1 MEITM
6 LKILMIQIIMVLV
19 IDISGFC
26 DEMKIM
32 LSKLLTKGKI
42 ATSNYNI
49 KPFFCS
55 TCMSWWCGLIYL
67 IIAQKVSLF
76 MIAFTLFVACM
87 SPITKDLYYMIYDT
101 IEKIIRIINKFT
113 E

>member
-1 MEITM
+1 MEITI

-26 DEMKIM
+26 DEIKIM

-55 TCMSWWCGLIYL
+55 TCMTWWCGLVYL
-67 IIAQKVSLF
+67 IIAQEVSLF
-76 MIAFTLFVACM
+76 TIAFTLFVACM

-101 IEKIIRIINKFT
+101 IEKIIRTINNFL

>member
-1 MEITM
+1 MGIMM
-6 LKILMIQIIMVLV
+6 LKILMIQIIMVLI
-19 IDISGFC
+19 IDISGFV

-32 LSKLLTKGKI
+32 LSKLLTRGKI

-55 TCMSWWCGLIYL
+55 TCMTWWCGLIYL
-67 IIAQKVSLF
+67 IIVNEVSIF
-76 MIAFTLFVACM
+76 TIAFTLFVACM

-101 IEKIIRIINKFT
+101 IEKIIRTINNFL

>member
-1 MEITM
+1 MEIMM
-6 LKILMIQIIMVLV
+6 LKILMIQIIMVLI
-19 IDISGFC
+19 IDISGFV

-32 LSKLLTKGKI
+32 LSKLLTRGKI

-67 IIAQKVSLF
+67 IIVNEVSIF
-76 MIAFTLFVACM
+76 TIAFTLFVACM
-87 SPITKDLYYMIYDT
+87 SPITKDLYYMLYDT
-101 IEKIIRIINKFT
+101 IEKIIRTINKYI

>member
-1 MEITM
+1 MEITI
-6 LKILMIQIIMVLV
+6 LKILMIQIISVLV
-19 IDISGFC
+19 IDISGFV

-32 LSKLLTKGKI
+32 LSKLLTRGKI

-67 IIAQKVSLF
+67 IIAQEVTLF
-76 MIAFTLFVACM
+76 TIAFTLFVACM
-87 SPITKDLYYMIYDT
+87 TPVTKNLYYLIFDLF
-101 IEKIIRIINKFT
+101 EKIIRTINKYT

>member
-1 MEITM
+1 MGITM
-6 LKILMIQIIMVLV
+6 LKILMIQIISVLV
-19 IDISGFC
+19 IDISGFV

-32 LSKLLTKGKI
+32 LSKLLTRGKI

-67 IIAQKVSLF
+67 IIVQEVTLF
-76 MIAFTLFVACM
+76 TIAFTLFVACM
-87 SPITKDLYYMIYDT
+87 TPITKDLYYMIYDT
-101 IEKIIRIINKFT
+101 IEKIIRTINKYT

>member
-1 MEITM
+1 
-6 LKILMIQIIMVLV
+6 MIQIIMVLV

-32 LSKLLTKGKI
+32 LSKLLTRGKI

-55 TCMSWWCGLIYL
+55 TCMTWWCGLIYL
-67 IIAQKVSLF
+67 IIEQEVSLF
-76 MIAFTLFVACM
+76 MIAFTLLVACM

-101 IEKIIRIINKFT
+101 IEKIIRTINKFT

>member
-26 DEMKIM
+26 DEIKIM

-55 TCMSWWCGLIYL
+55 TCMTWWCGLIYL
-67 IIAQKVSLF
+67 IIAQEVSLF

-101 IEKIIRIINKFT
+101 IEKIIRTINKFT

>member
-1 MEITM
+1 MGIMM
-6 LKILMIQIIMVLV
+6 LKILMIQIIMVLI
-19 IDISGFC
+19 IDISGFV

-32 LSKLLTKGKI
+32 LSKLLTRGKI

-55 TCMSWWCGLIYL
+55 TCMTWWCGLIYL
-67 IIAQKVSLF
+67 IIVNEVSIF
-76 MIAFTLFVACM
+76 TIAFTLFVACM
-87 SPITKDLYYMIYDT
+87 TPITKDIYYMIYDT
-101 IEKIIRIINKFT
+101 IEKIIRTINKYI

>member
-1 MEITM
+1 MEITI
-6 LKILMIQIIMVLV
+6 LKILMIQIIMVLI

-32 LSKLLTKGKI
+32 LSKLLTRGKI

-67 IIAQKVSLF
+67 IIVNEVSIF
-76 MIAFTLFVACM
+76 TIAFTLFVACM
-87 SPITKDLYYMIYDT
+87 SPITKDLYYMLYDT
-101 IEKIIRIINKFT
+101 IEKIIRTINNFL

>member
-26 DEMKIM
+26 DEIKIM
-32 LSKLLTKGKI
+32 LSKLLTRGKI

-55 TCMSWWCGLIYL
+55 TCMTWWCGLIYL
-67 IIAQKVSLF
+67 IAVQKVTLF
-76 MIAFTLFVACM
+76 TIAFTLFVACM

-101 IEKIIRIINKFT
+101 IEKIIRTINKFT

>member
-1 MEITM
+1 
-6 LKILMIQIIMVLV
+6 MIQIISVLV

-26 DEMKIM
+26 DEIKIM

-55 TCMSWWCGLIYL
+55 TCMTWWCGLIYL

-87 SPITKDLYYMIYDT
+87 SPITKDLYYMIYDI
-101 IEKIIRIINKFT
+101 IEKIIRTINKYT

>member
-6 LKILMIQIIMVLV
+6 LKILMIQIISVLI
-19 IDISGFC
+19 IDISGFV

-32 LSKLLTKGKI
+32 LSKLLTRGKI
-42 ATSNYNI
+42 ATNNYNI

-67 IIAQKVSLF
+67 IIAKEVSLF
-76 MIAFTLFVACM
+76 MIAFALFVSCM
-87 SPITKDLYYMIYDT
+87 TPITKDLYYMIYDT
-101 IEKIIRIINKFT
+101 IEKIIRTINKFI

>member
-1 MEITM
+1 MGITM

-19 IDISGFC
+19 IDISGFV

-32 LSKLLTKGKI
+32 LSKLLTRGKI

-55 TCMSWWCGLIYL
+55 TCMTWWCGLIYL
-67 IIAQKVSLF
+67 IIVNEVSIF
-76 MIAFTLFVACM
+76 TIAFTLFVACM

-101 IEKIIRIINKFT
+101 IEKIIRTINNFL

>member
-1 MEITM
+1 MVITM
-6 LKILMIQIIMVLV
+6 LKILMIQIISVLV
-19 IDISGFC
+19 IDISGFV

-32 LSKLLTKGKI
+32 LSKLLTRGKI

-67 IIAQKVSLF
+67 IIAQEVTLF
-76 MIAFTLFVACM
+76 TIAFTLFVACM
-87 SPITKDLYYMIYDT
+87 SPVTKNLYYLIFDLF
-101 IEKIIRIINKFT
+101 EKIIRTINKYT

>member
-1 MEITM
+1 MGITM
-6 LKILMIQIIMVLV
+6 LKILMIQIIMVMI
-19 IDISGFC
+19 IDISGFVE
-26 DEMKIM
+26 EMKIM
-32 LSKLLTKGKI
+32 LSKLLTRGKI

-55 TCMSWWCGLIYL
+55 TCMTWWCGLIYL
-67 IIAQKVSLF
+67 IIVNEVSIF
-76 MIAFTLFVACM
+76 TIAFTLFVACM

-101 IEKIIRIINKFT
+101 IEKIIRTINNFL

>member
-1 MEITM
+1 MGITM

-32 LSKLLTKGKI
+32 LSKLLTRGKI

-55 TCMSWWCGLIYL
+55 TCMTWWCCLIYL
-67 IIAQKVSLF
+67 IIAQEVSLF
-76 MIAFTLFVACM
+76 MIAFTLLVACM

-101 IEKIIRIINKFT
+101 IEKIIRTINKFT

>member
-6 LKILMIQIIMVLV
+6 LKILMIQIISVLV
-19 IDISGFC
+19 IDISGFV

-32 LSKLLTKGKI
+32 LSKLLTRGKI
-42 ATSNYNI
+42 ATINYNI

-67 IIAQKVSLF
+67 IIAQEVSLF
-76 MIAFTLFVACM
+76 TIAFTLFVACM
-87 SPITKDLYYMIYDT
+87 TPVTKNLYYLIFDLF
-101 IEKIIRIINKFT
+101 EKIIRTINKYT

>member
-1 MEITM
+1 MGITM
-6 LKILMIQIIMVLV
+6 LKILMIQIIMVLI
-19 IDISGFC
+19 IDISGFV

-32 LSKLLTKGKI
+32 LSKLLTRGKI

-67 IIAQKVSLF
+67 IIVNDVSIF
-76 MIAFTLFVACM
+76 TIAFTLFVACM

-101 IEKIIRIINKFT
+101 IEKIIRTINNFL

>member
-1 MEITM
+1 MEITI
-6 LKILMIQIIMVLV
+6 LKILMIQIIMVLI

-32 LSKLLTKGKI
+32 LSKLLTRGKI

-55 TCMSWWCGLIYL
+55 TCMTWWCGLIYL
-67 IIAQKVSLF
+67 IIVKEVSLF
-76 MIAFTLFVACM
+76 TIAFTLFVACM
-87 SPITKDLYYMIYDT
+87 SPITKDLYYMLYDT
-101 IEKIIRIINKFT
+101 IEKIIRTINNFL